1 MQSLSNCFVARCFQN
16 LVDRTEDPLEHTRAL
31 FYSHA
36 RLGNRERRRMILIMV
51 VMEDREADEELL
63 EEMDD
68 YDPQGY
74 PNRLRAPIHEP
85 VTPHVRQLVGEEM
98 VDV

>member
-1 MQSLSNCFVARCFQN
+1 MLLA
-16 LVDRTEDPLEHTRAL
+16 
-31 FYSHA
+31 
-36 RLGNRERRRMILIMV
+36 MV

-68 YDPQGY
+68 S
-74 PNRLRAPIHEP
+74 
-85 VTPHVRQLVGEEM
+85 PHARQLVGEEM